1 LKNQKRKIKDK
12 NKQDD
17 GPPFFDYHTLRSKSV
32 RIILLSTALRLVDDK
47 TFSSQQENEK
57 PTLYSSSAFGI
68 NTPIFYLAHKVQL
81 EGIGDKA
88 LTLQTHLGLAWI
100 LGCFVFGL
108 LVVRNSMECRIARQ
122 YLCQTA
128 IFMCS
133 LCILGLTTVEGNFNG
148 YTMFVWIYGELISRL

>member
-32 RIILLSTALRLVDDK
+32 RIILLSTALRFADQTSIVHK
-47 TFSSQQENEK
+47 KMRNNIFIVF
-57 PTLYSSSAFGI
+57 SSAFGI

-148 YTMFVWIYGELISRL
+148 YIMFVWIYGE